1 MEPSFS
7 DARVQARLERRGV
20 PPAVAVCDP
29 AQVEQI
35 VLNLLKNAIEALG
48 PGGRVTV
55 TTGTGEGQAYV
66 EVADDGPGLAPEAE
80 ANLFK
85 PFATTKGAAGTG
97 LGLAVSRRLARG
109 LGGDLAHVP
118 SPNGTK
124 WRLTLP
130 SAEIS

>member
-1 MEPSFS
+1 FA
-7 DARVQARLERRGV
+7 DAGV
-20 PPAVAVCDP
+20 RAQLVSPPEPPARAVCDP

-35 VLNLLKNAIEALG
+35 LLNLLKNAIEALG

-55 TTGTGEGQAYV
+55 ATGTAAGRAFV
-66 EVADDGPGLAPEAE
+66 DVADDGPGLDPDAR

-85 PFATTKGAAGTG
+85 AFTTTKGAGGSG

-109 LGGDLAHVP
+109 LGGDLEHLP
-118 SPNGTK
+118 SDAGTR

-130 SAEIS
+130 GAPER